1 VTHRW
6 VVAVPRARSDAEA
19 RAAFESFAAA
29 RWTRLVRTAVLLGA
43 EPHAAEDA
51 VQATL
56 ARCFFSWS
64 RIVAARDPDAYVN
77 RILLNVL
84 RASWRRRWHVERP
97 HARLPEGS
105 TTDQTAAVD
114 ASRDLIAALRR
125 LPKHQREVVVLR
137 YYADFSEQ
145 QTADALGV
153 SVGTVKSRASRAL
166 LALASSSTLTPSA
179 RESK

>member
-1 VTHRW
+1 
-6 VVAVPRARSDAEA
+6 VAAPRALSDADA

-29 RWTRLVRTAVLLGA
+29 RWSRLVRTAVLLGA

-64 RIVAARDPDAYVN
+64 RIEAARDPDAYVS

-84 RASWRRRWHVERP
+84 RAGWRRHWHPERP
-97 HARLPEGS
+97 HARLPEKPTS
-105 TTDQTAAVD
+105 DLASAVD
-114 ASRDLIAALRR
+114 AAQDLIAALRR
-125 LPKHQREVVVLR
+125 LPKHRRELVVLR

-145 QTADALGV
+145 QTADALGI
-153 SVGTVKSRASRAL
+153 SIGTVKSRASRAL
-166 LALASSSTLTPSA
+166 VALASSPSLTPLTRKSP
-179 RESK
+179 